1 MGECPYHLLGNH
13 HGARQPCSRPCHFL
27 REKPWDVWWKWRG
40 STWLS
45 SSPFG
50 RVARSHARAA
60 RERRR
65 ECVLSRPS
73 CLINGE
79 LASRLRLSSTRPFRD
94 RADFASKNDSAVLLV
109 NFLCGNLDH
118 EYSFSI
124 NYYTLKTPKILEG
137 LAPFIGSEIS
147 FRDFPSTAK
156 KSVFGRRGGDGAMTK
171 LKQL

>member
-1 MGECPYHLLGNH
+1 MAFPRE
-13 HGARQPCSRPCHFL
+13 HGRAPLPSSRQPPWGKATLFPPVPFSKGKALGFL
-27 REKPWDVWWKWRG
+27 MEVTRFEAVIKLSIWESREK
-40 STWLS
+40 S
-45 SSPFG
+45 
-50 RVARSHARAA
+50 
-60 RERRR
+60 R

-94 RADFASKNDSAVLLV
+94 RGDFASKNDSAVLLV
-109 NFLCGNLDH
+109 NFLCGNLDD